1 MTFDITRWHRFE
13 SGGIPVYVCGSGPS
27 WFVPNRAG
35 DRILRGLARGGAPP
49 EGLAGRARFLE
60 RLPRVPERPYPGRAS
75 VLEPEGLRE
84 VWFHLTDRCNTSCR
98 HCLFASSPRGGRE
111 LPAGEVLGLA
121 REAADLGAR
130 IFALTGGEPT
140 VHPGFA
146 AVVEGLLALPGAHV
160 VILSNGLELRPI
172 LRARGWPPERVHLQI
187 SLDGLEPRHDAV
199 RGAGAFARLVGE
211 LRGIR
216 DLGYGFTLSMCPHRR
231 NLDDMPAVV
240 DLAARTGAAGVHF
253 LWYFARG
260 RGSRQDLVPPGE
272 LFPRLVAATDRARA
286 AGLPIDNLE
295 ALRAQVFAPAG
306 TIHDGTSAGWE
317 SVAVGPDGH
326 LYPSAALVGLAEL
339 ATDLSPGLRR
349 AWLESP
355 VLRQVRSVTAARSA
369 SPFRYILGGGDLDH
383 RYLASGSP
391 EGSDP
396 YEPLLERA
404 ALWLIAR
411 EASRWPD
418 EGPPALRLKMGD
430 VLEGCG
436 AHRGVAFS
444 RPNCLLALAHGRGQA
459 VVREFYSEAAERPKT
474 DILNPVC
481 YPEELLAHVPEGF
494 RFRGYGCGSPVL
506 DAGLRQGE
514 SVADLGCGT
523 GIECFIAARL
533 VGPGGRV
540 VGIDMLEP
548 MLQRARKGARAV
560 RRALGYD
567 NIELRRGELERLP
580 LEDASVDAVI
590 SNCVLNLTT
599 HKRRVF
605 AEIFRVLRPGGRLVA
620 SDVVCDHEPGPE
632 IRNDE
637 VLRGEC
643 IAGALTLRDLVG
655 LLEESGLAWVRIRSR
670 FPYRE
675 VGGHR
680 FHSVT
685 FEARRPRRDEA
696 VPVMYRGPLSAA
708 LTPGGEVLVPGVV
721 RSLPRSDAEALGDAV
736 FVLDRDGAPLNQEGA
751 SPCACAAVPGA
762 GPAPHPPRR
771 SGCMV
776 CGTPLEYLA
785 VEETHTCSYCGQRA
799 DANALCGQGHFVC
812 DGCHSGTTAQIIE
825 RICRTSPE
833 TDMLRLFA
841 AIRSH
846 PAVPVHGPGHHA
858 LVPAVILATYR
869 NLGGRVT
876 DEQISAAIRR
886 GTQIAGG
893 ACGFSGVCG
902 AASGV
907 GIAFALILGAN
918 PVRGPERSRVQGAV
932 QEVLAGIAAYEAARC
947 CQRDGWIAL
956 RKASEISARL
966 LDIPLRARAEIPCRQ
981 QAANP
986 ECLGRSCPLWPAS
999 RGRRAT
1005 GPREASG

>member
-1 MTFDITRWHRFE
+1 MAFDITRWHRFE
-13 SGGIPVYVCGSGPS
+13 SDGVPVYVCGSGPS

-35 DRILRGLARGGAPP
+35 DRALRALARGEAPP
-49 EGLAGRARFLE
+49 DGLSGQARFLE

-75 VLEPEGLRE
+75 VLRPEGLRE
-84 VWFHLTDRCNTSCR
+84 VWFHLTDRCNAACR
-98 HCLFASSPRGGRE
+98 HCLFASSPRGGRD
-111 LPAGEVLGLA
+111 LPAETVLGLA
-121 REAADLGAR
+121 RQAADLGAR
-130 IFALTGGEPT
+130 VFALTGGEPG
-140 VHPGFA
+140 VHPGLPTI
-146 AVVEGLLALPGAHV
+146 VDGLLALPGAHV

-172 LRARGWPPERVHLQI
+172 LRANGWPADRVHLQI
-187 SLDGLEPRHDAV
+187 SVDGLEPRHDAL
-199 RGAGAFARLVGE
+199 RGAGAFARLLGE
-211 LRGIR
+211 LRGLR
-216 DLGYGFTLSMCPHRR
+216 ELGYGFTLSMCPQRQ
-231 NLDDMPAVV
+231 NLDDMPGIV

-260 RGSRQDLVPPGE
+260 RGSRENLVPPAE
-272 LFPRLVAATDRARA
+272 IFPRLAAAAERAEA
-286 AGLPIDNLE
+286 AGIPIDNLE
-295 ALRAQVFAPAG
+295 ALRSQVFAPTG

-317 SVAVGPDGH
+317 SVAVGPDGR
-326 LYPSAALVGLAEL
+326 LYPSAALVGCPEL
-339 ATDLSPGLRR
+339 ATDLSPGLRQ

-355 VLRQVRSVTAARSA
+355 VLREVRSVTAARSG

-383 RYLASGSP
+383 RYLASGSL
-391 EGSDP
+391 EGPDP
-396 YEPLLERA
+396 YEPLMERA

-411 EASRWPD
+411 EAAGWPD
-418 EGPPALRLKMGD
+418 EGRPALRLKMGD
-430 VLEGCG
+430 VLESCG
-436 AHRGVAFS
+436 ARRGVAFS
-444 RPNCLLALAHGRGQA
+444 RPNCLLALADGRGQA
-459 VVREFYSEAAERPKT
+459 VVRDFYSEAAERPKT

-514 SVADLGCGT
+514 TVADLGCGT

-548 MLQRARKGARAV
+548 MLRRAREGAEAV
-560 RRALGYD
+560 RRTLGYD
-567 NIELRRGELERLP
+567 NIELHRGELERLP

-620 SDVVCDHEPGPE
+620 SDVVCDDEPGPE

-643 IAGALTLRDLVG
+643 IAGALTLRDLGG
-655 LLEESGLAWVRIRSR
+655 LLEESGLAWVRIRNR

-680 FHSVT
+680 FYSIT
-685 FEARRPRRDEA
+685 FEARRPSADEA
-696 VPVMYRGPLSAA
+696 VPVMYRGPLPAA
-708 LTPGGEVLVPGVV
+708 LTPGGEVLVPGVI
-721 RSLPRSDAEALGDAV
+721 RRLPRGDAEALGDAV
-736 FVLDRDGAPLNQEGA
+736 FVLDPAGAPLNQEGG
-751 SPCACAAVPGA
+751 SSCACAVPSEP
-762 GPAPHPPRR
+762 GPPPASRRR

-776 CGTPLEYLA
+776 CGAPLEYLA
-785 VEETHTCSYCGQRA
+785 VEAAHTCSYCGQIF

-812 DGCHSGTTAQIIE
+812 DGCHSGTTAEIIE
-825 RICRTSPE
+825 RICRTSTE

-841 AIRSH
+841 AIRCH

-858 LVPAVILATYR
+858 LVPAVILTAYR

-876 DEQISAAIRR
+876 DEQLSAGIRR
-886 GTQIAGG
+886 GTHVAGG
-893 ACGFSGVCG
+893 SCGFSGVCG

-918 PVRGPERSRVQGAV
+918 PVRGSERSLVQGAV
-932 QEVLAGIAAYEAARC
+932 QEVLAEIAAYEAARC

-966 LDIPLRARAEIPCRQ
+966 LDIPLQARAEIPCRQ
-981 QAANP
+981 QAENP
-986 ECLGRSCPLWPAS
+986 ECLGRSCPLWPVS
-999 RGRRAT
+999 RERRAH
-1005 GPREASG
+1005 GPRQASG